1 MNEFTEEV
9 IKIIGSIPSGK
20 VMSYGG
26 IAKMANN
33 AQGARQVTRILHTMS
48 KKHNLPWHRVI
59 NSKGKISIPN
69 EEGANEQRL
78 RLIAEGVEVSENFKI
93 DLSKFQWI

>member
-1 MNEFTEEV
+1 MNEFTKEV
-9 IKIIGSIPSGK
+9 IDIISNIPSGK

-33 AQGARQVTRILHTMS
+33 PRGARQVTRILHTMS
-48 KKHNLPWHRVI
+48 KKHNLPWHRVV
-59 NSKGKISIPN
+59 NSKGKISIPD
-69 EEGANEQRL
+69 EEGANEQRS

-93 DLSKFQWI
+93 NLTKFQWI